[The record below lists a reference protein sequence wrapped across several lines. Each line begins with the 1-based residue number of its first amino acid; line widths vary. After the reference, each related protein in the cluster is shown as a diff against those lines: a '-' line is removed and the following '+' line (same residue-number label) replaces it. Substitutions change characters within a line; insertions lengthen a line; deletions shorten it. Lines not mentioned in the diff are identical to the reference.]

1 MKTKVKKI
9 IGICVAAFVVLSI
22 AFFYVPTASNIGYIW
37 ILVLQILT
45 SFFTG
50 IVSPLVWSMY
60 ADVADYSQAENGS
73 SSTGLIFS
81 SGSMA
86 QKFGGAIAG
95 SAVMWILAAFG
106 LVSNAP
112 IQYDSAILGMKL
124 TMSYFPAGVAAIM
137 LLILIFYPL
146 NKQKMKEID
155 GKLRV
160 TRIMEN

>member
-1 MKTKVKKI
+1 M
-9 IGICVAAFVVLSI
+9 ARNQF
-22 AFFYVPTASNIGYIW
+22 AS
-37 ILVLQILT
+37 
-45 SFFTG
+45 
-50 IVSPLVWSMY
+50 
-60 ADVADYSQAENGS
+60 
-73 SSTGLIFS
+73 
-81 SGSMA
+81 
-86 QKFGGAIAG
+86 KFGTMAAIAG

-112 IQYDSAILGMKL
+112 IQSDSAILGMKL

>member
-1 MKTKVKKI
+1 MGGKLRAI
-9 IGICVAAFVVLSI
+9 IMSIIALIVLRI
-22 AFFYVPTASNIGYIW
+22 EFFELPTASNIGYIW

-112 IQYDSAILGMKL
+112 IQSDSAILGMKL